1 VTRPPPRILVVEDD
15 DALAR
20 LLELELGHRGMTVR
34 LVADGP
40 RAESAVE
47 AFRPDLVILDVLLP
61 GMDGEQVLARLR
73 SSGCDVPVVML
84 TALDRPRLKVGA
96 LEAGADD
103 YVTKPFD
110 IDELVARMR
119 AVLRR
124 RPAKDHLRVGDLEVS
139 VAERT
144 ATRAGNPLDLSP
156 KEFDLLAVLVADAPR
171 VVSRERI
178 LATVWGEDV
187 EVDPNVVDVYVGYL
201 RRKLERLGPRLIQT
215 VRGVGFVVRAD
226 PR

>member
-1 VTRPPPRILVVEDD
+1 MTNAPLRILVVEDD

-20 LLELELGHRGMTVR
+20 LLELELGHRGLEVR
-34 LVADGP
+34 RVADG
-40 RAESAVE
+40 REAGEAVA
-47 AFRPDLVILDVLLP
+47 AFRPDLIVLDVLLP

-73 SSGCDVPVVML
+73 SDGSSIPVVML

-96 LEAGADD
+96 LDAGADD

-124 RPAKDHLRVGDLEVS
+124 RPITDRLRVDDLDMI

-144 ATRAGNPLDLSP
+144 ATRAGRSLDLSP
-156 KEFDLLAVLVADAPR
+156 KEFDLLTYLAGNSPR
-171 VVSRERI
+171 VVSREQI
-178 LATVWGEDV
+178 LTAVWGEDA

-201 RRKLERLGPRLIQT
+201 RRKLEVLGPRLIQT
-215 VRGVGFVVRAD
+215 VRGVGFVVRRD

>member
-1 VTRPPPRILVVEDD
+1 MTSPPLRILVVEDD

-34 LVADGP
+34 LVADGR
-40 RAESAVE
+40 RAEASIE
-47 AFRPDLVILDVLLP
+47 AFRPDLVLLDVLLP

-73 SSGCDVPVVML
+73 SSGCAVPIVML

-96 LEAGADD
+96 LDAGADD

-124 RPAKDHLRVGDLEVS
+124 RPASDRLRVEDLEVCIS
-139 VAERT
+139 ERT
-144 ATRAGNPLDLSP
+144 ATRAGTVLDLSP
-156 KEFDLLAVLVADAPR
+156 REFDLLAYLVDSTPR
-171 VVSRERI
+171 VVSREQI
-178 LATVWGEDV
+178 MTTVWGEGR

-201 RRKLERLGPRLIQT
+201 RRKLEQIGPRLIHT

-226 PR
+226 VR

>member
-1 VTRPPPRILVVEDD
+1 MKTSPLRILMVEDD

-20 LLELELGHRGMTVR
+20 LLEIELEHRGMTTHR
-34 LVADGP
+34 AADGA
-40 RAESAVE
+40 RALAAVE
-47 AFRPDLVILDVLLP
+47 AFRPDLIVLDVLLP

-73 SSGCDVPVVML
+73 ASGRTVPVVML
-84 TALDRPRLKVGA
+84 TALDRPRHKVGA
-96 LEAGADD
+96 LDAGADD

-110 IDELVARMR
+110 IEELVARMR

-124 RPAKDHLRVGDLEVS
+124 RPTTDHLHVGDLEVS

-144 ATRAGNPLDLSP
+144 ATRAGSPLDLSP

-171 VVSRERI
+171 VVPRERI
-178 LATVWGEDV
+178 LTTVWGDDA

-201 RRKLERLGPRLIQT
+201 RRKLEQLGPRLIQT